1 MIIKN
6 FIKLKTKMLKL
17 KDYQIKFI
25 EQLIKLKKENTKVI
39 ILKKRR

>member
-1 MIIKN
+1 
-6 FIKLKTKMLKL
+6 MLKL
-17 KDYQIKFI
+17 KDYQINFL